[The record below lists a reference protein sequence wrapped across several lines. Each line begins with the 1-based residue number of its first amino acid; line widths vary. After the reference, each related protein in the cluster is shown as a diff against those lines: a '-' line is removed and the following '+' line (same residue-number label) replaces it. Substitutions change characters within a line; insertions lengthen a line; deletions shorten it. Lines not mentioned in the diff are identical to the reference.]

1 MTRLSFFLPVLAF
14 VAATNLSAQTYT
26 YTFNNLSTYSPA
38 DPCKVFIG
46 VGTSRAEGGLRVD
59 YTVDNTPATT
69 YGIKAGDLILALD
82 GVQVRSQ
89 GELERER
96 DKHQQG
102 EAFTL
107 SIVRNG
113 QQQTINARFKECT
126 EEEREA
132 SIERMEERINERLAS
147 LEILQKSMEE
157 SFKNMSWN
165 DRPILGVY
173 ENTAANTGKGLVIES
188 LVSGKGAEKAGLQS
202 GDVIVNVGGK
212 PVTGSASLREALKE
226 QKAGNLVKVIL
237 DRNGEKL
244 TKMVALSGQNSYT
257 FNVDRDPCKV
267 FIGVYTNTNSGN
279 EGGVL
284 VNGVIDNTPAKE
296 GDVQPGD
303 IILAFNGKPVNSHQ
317 ELTSERDQKKPGD
330 AFTLTV
336 LRNGKNMKIN
346 TRFKACDT
354 PPVTE
359 ETVDVLEESI
369 ERKDPETINAELVS
383 LEAYPNP
390 TYGMVNINF
399 EAEAI
404 PTTVRIFDMEGKAV
418 FSRELPQFGGT
429 YAEQVNL
436 FGQKAGNYVISV
448 QQGDKVRSKQ
458 ITLLPRA

>member
-1 MTRLSFFLPVLAF
+1 MTRLSFLLPAMALLVSAS
-14 VAATNLSAQTYT
+14 LSAQPNHY
-26 YTFNNLSTYSPA
+26 YSFSNIA
-38 DPCKVFIG
+38 SYGNSDPCKVFIG
-46 VGTSRAEGGLRVD
+46 VGTSRTDGGLRVD

-69 YGIKAGDLILALD
+69 SGVKAGDVILALD

-96 DKHQQG
+96 DKHKQG

-107 SIVRNG
+107 TIVRNG

-132 SIERMEERINERLAS
+132 SIVRLEEKMAKLND
-147 LEILQKSMEE
+147 LQKTMEE
-157 SFKNMSWN
+157 SFKSFNWN

-173 ENTAANTGKGLVIES
+173 ENTSANTGNGLVVES
-188 LVSGKGAEKAGLQS
+188 LVSGKGAETAGLQS
-202 GDVIVNVGGK
+202 GDVIVNVAGK

-226 QKAGNLVKVIL
+226 QKTGNLVKVIVNR
-237 DRNGEKL
+237 DGEKL
-244 TKMVALSGQNSYT
+244 TKMVALSSQSTYT
-257 FNVDRDPCKV
+257 FNVERDPCKV

-317 ELTSERDQKKPGD
+317 ELTAERDQKKPGE

-359 ETVDVLEESI
+359 ETVEVMEESV
-369 ERKDPETINAELVS
+369 ERKDPEKINAELVT

-390 TYGMVNINF
+390 TYGMVNISF
-399 EAEAI
+399 EAEAV
-404 PTTVRIFDMEGKAV
+404 PTTVRIFDIDGKMV
-418 FSRELPQFGGT
+418 FTRELPQFGGT